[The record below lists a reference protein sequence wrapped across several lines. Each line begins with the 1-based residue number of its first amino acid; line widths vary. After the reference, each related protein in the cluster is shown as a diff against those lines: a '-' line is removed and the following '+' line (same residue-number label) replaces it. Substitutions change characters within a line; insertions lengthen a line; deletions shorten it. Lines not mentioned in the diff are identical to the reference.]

1 MTPGDLDDV
10 VAVWR
15 RSRDD
20 NQPWLEVR
28 MRHSRED
35 DVGFFRDVVA
45 RENEVWLAVAER
57 DVLGLLA
64 LHDGFIEQL
73 YVDPRAQRRGVG
85 RSLLEKAMALFP
97 GGLSLYTHQW
107 NRRAR
112 AFYER
117 LGFRPV
123 AFGVSPPPEC
133 EPDVR
138 YAWAPDPRSRMPG
151 RS

>member
-1 MTPGDLDDV
+1 MEPADLDDV

-20 NQPWLEVR
+20 AQPWLEAR
-28 MRHSRED
+28 MRHTRAD
-35 DVGFFRDVVA
+35 DLRFFRDVVA
-45 RENEVWLAVAER
+45 RENEVWLAVSEVG
-57 DVLGLLA
+57 VLGLIA
-64 LHDGFIEQL
+64 LRDGFIDQL

-97 GGLSLYTHQW
+97 NGLALYTHQW

-112 AFYER
+112 AFYESF
-117 LGFRPV
+117 GFRPV
-123 AFGVSPPPEC
+123 AFGVSGPPEC

-138 YAWAPDPRSRMPG
+138 YAWAPL
-151 RS
+151 